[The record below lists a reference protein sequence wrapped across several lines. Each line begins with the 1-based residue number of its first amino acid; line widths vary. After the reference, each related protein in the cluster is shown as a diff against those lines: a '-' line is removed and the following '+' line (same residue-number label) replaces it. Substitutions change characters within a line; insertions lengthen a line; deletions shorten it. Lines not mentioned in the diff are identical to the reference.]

1 MPWPC
6 EGVPS
11 RSQTALQPSLLQLVT
26 DLCGRRLMVVR
37 RQFAILDVAYRLFQG
52 AGEIDAVRPLSA
64 LDFELRAAIQADADS
79 HLLDAH
85 HDSPVSFRSVALG
98 YLEPLAHDQFDLAVW
113 QDVFLLDDQPPLYHL
128 PLHRQMR
135 VGAVELLHKALLG
148 QL

>member
-6 EGVPS
+6 EGFPC
-11 RSQTALQPSLLQLVT
+11 RLQTALQPSLLQLVT

-52 AGEIDAVRPLSA
+52 AGEIDAVRPLPA

-85 HDSPVSFRSVALG
+85 HDSPVSFRSVGKSLDAVTRAFAA
-98 YLEPLAHDQFDLAVW
+98 PRTARTPPVRSRHLARCF
-113 QDVFLLDDQPPLYHL
+113 PP
-128 PLHRQMR
+128 R
-135 VGAVELLHKALLG
+135 
-148 QL
+148 

>member
-26 DLCGRRLMVVR
+26 DLCARRLMIVR
-37 RQFAILDVAYRLFQG
+37 RQFALLDVAYRLFQG
-52 AGEIDAVRPLSA
+52 AGEIDAVRSLPA

-85 HDSPVSFRSVALG
+85 HDSPVSFRSVG
-98 YLEPLAHDQFDLAVW
+98 KPFAV
-113 QDVFLLDDQPPLYHL
+113 PTRSEEHTS
-128 PLHRQMR
+128 
-135 VGAVELLHKALLG
+135 EL
-148 QL
+148 Q